1 MLSGRA
7 VLLQLF
13 WTSVSCVLADDESST
28 QGKSE
33 NILESLERSMHPE
46 LMKVLCLQDHSPHPQ
61 LLLSSLSVR
70 GVFYFL
76 YLQLWWSRHQILV
89 GSLLSHLSVS
99 QMEPHGLRLHV
110 PHLQVWLWHLPAFS
124 FSIATSLYCQCFASA
139 HVSQRQP
146 EKELFCFDSV
156 LSQDRVLAS
165 LWPGT
170 NINAFLCLSMEEK
183 QIN

>member
-1 MLSGRA
+1 MFAGSLSPPTA
-7 VLLQLF
+7 
-13 WTSVSCVLADDESST
+13 TSVQLIC
-28 QGKSE
+28 
-33 NILESLERSMHPE
+33 ERGF
-46 LMKVLCLQDHSPHPQ
+46 
-61 LLLSSLSVR
+61 LLSVSPALME
-70 GVFYFL
+70 L
-76 YLQLWWSRHQILV
+76 SRHQILV

-110 PHLQVWLWHLPAFS
+110 PHLQVWLWLLPAFS

-156 LSQDRVLAS
+156 LSQDLVLAS